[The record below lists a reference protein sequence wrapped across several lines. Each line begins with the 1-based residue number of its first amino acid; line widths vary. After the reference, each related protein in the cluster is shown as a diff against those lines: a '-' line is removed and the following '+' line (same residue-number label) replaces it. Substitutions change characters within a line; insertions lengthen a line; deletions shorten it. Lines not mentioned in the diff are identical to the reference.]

1 MNSHADHR
9 QPEEDDLA
17 TLGNRPAAASSPAQ
31 LGWQAAEAIRTLN
44 HHTHPPTLADPAE
57 VCQLLAALATIAYRL
72 PQLLSQL
79 SRWLQTEQATDRL
92 RADTPAAD
100 PAEITATTAHE
111 LTRAGLTANRL
122 GDALDSAHQHL
133 AHLAVNE
140 DDS

>member
-1 MNSHADHR
+1 MNGYADHH
-9 QPEEDDLA
+9 QPGEDDLA

-44 HHTHPPTLADPAE
+44 HRTHPPTLADPAE
-57 VCQLLAALATIAYRL
+57 VCQLLAGLATIAYGL

-100 PAEITATTAHE
+100 PAEITASTAHE

>member
-1 MNSHADHR
+1 MTAR
-9 QPEEDDLA
+9 QGRA
-17 TLGNRPAAASSPAQ
+17 APAEHSSPAQ

-44 HHTHPPTLADPAE
+44 HRTHPPALSDPAE

-72 PQLLSQL
+72 PQLLGQL
-79 SRWLQTEQATDRL
+79 NRWLQTEQAADRL

-100 PAEITATTAHE
+100 PAEITATAAHG

-133 AHLAVNE
+133 AHLALAG